1 MEFKGT
7 LLVVEDIEKAKVF
20 YRDVLDQ
27 KVTLDLKDYVALE
40 SGLALQAN
48 YAQVVGQPMNT
59 VYGANNFQ
67 IYFEVQDIVKYVNR
81 IKEDGS
87 IHFVHDVRAYPWGQ
101 QAFRICDTDKNV
113 IEIAEDMNVVIKRY
127 LDKGLSVEEVSE
139 KTMYPVDYIKT
150 II

>member
-7 LLVVEDIEKAKVF
+7 LLVVENIEKAKVF

-27 KVTLDLKDYVALE
+27 KVTMDLGDHVALE
-40 SGLALQAN
+40 NGLALQAN
-48 YAQVVGQPMNT
+48 YAQVVGQPMKT

-67 IYFEVQDIVKYVNR
+67 IYFEVQDIMKYVTR
-81 IKEDGS
+81 IKEDKS
-87 IHFVHDVRAYPWGQ
+87 IHFVHDVREYPWGQ

-150 II
+150 MI